1 MPRGKD
7 SLRMGLGADF
17 TPLIGISL
25 AREKV
30 AQLGAQCE
38 RVESSKSL
46 FNSAEFLK
54 THLPLSIS
62 QGSLRGLRDPLWG
75 LCPLDLSEF
84 RATGS

>member
-46 FNSAEFLK
+46 
-54 THLPLSIS
+54 